1 MVDVQDFEC
10 EVFSSTTVNILMVI
24 SFILGYMFFRRF
36 RVKKGETSDM
46 RIISLQMTD
55 EKVTGE
61 HPNQV
66 DEFPI
71 H

>member
-1 MVDVQDFEC
+1 MVDVQDFDC
-10 EVFSSTTVNILMVI
+10 EVLSSTTVNILMVI

-46 RIISLQMTD
+46 RIISLQMPD

>member
-1 MVDVQDFEC
+1 MVDVQDFDC

-24 SFILGYMFFRRF
+24 SFILGYVFFRRF

-46 RIISLQMTD
+46 RIISLQMSD
-55 EKVTGE
+55 EKVIEE

>member
-1 MVDVQDFEC
+1 MVDVQDFDC

-24 SFILGYMFFRRF
+24 SFILGYVFFRRF

-46 RIISLQMTD
+46 RIISLQMSD
-55 EKVTGE
+55 EKVIGE

>member
-1 MVDVQDFEC
+1 MVGVHDLDC
-10 EVFSSTTVNILMVI
+10 EVLSSTTVNILMVV
-24 SFILGYMFFRRF
+24 SFVLGFLFFRRF
-36 RVKKGETSDM
+36 RVKTGDNNDTSS
-46 RIISLQMTD
+46 ISLQMPD
-55 EKVTGE
+55 GKVTAE